1 MIDTPTPAS
10 VIGSFEEAEMFYLRK
25 GLALTPLQRL
35 QALENM
41 RQFNMDALERNPTLR
56 WAAERLRESGD

>member
-1 MIDTPTPAS
+1 MTIEAIPAP
-10 VIGSFEEAEMFYLRK
+10 IGSFEEAEMFYLRQ

-41 RQFNMDALERNPTLR
+41 RQFNRDALERNSTLR
-56 WAAERLRESGD
+56 WSSGRLRESGD